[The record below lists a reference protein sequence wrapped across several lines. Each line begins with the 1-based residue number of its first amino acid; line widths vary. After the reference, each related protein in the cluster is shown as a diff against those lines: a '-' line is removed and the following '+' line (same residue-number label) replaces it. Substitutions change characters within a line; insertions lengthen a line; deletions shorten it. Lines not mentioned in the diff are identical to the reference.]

1 MPYLAM
7 SCIFAFILSFGIGP
21 GEQPQGLQALGL
33 VKGPMD
39 VWVNHGST

>member
-21 GEQPQGLQALGL
+21 GEWAQGLW
-33 VKGPMD
+33 D
-39 VWVNHGST
+39 VWVKDG